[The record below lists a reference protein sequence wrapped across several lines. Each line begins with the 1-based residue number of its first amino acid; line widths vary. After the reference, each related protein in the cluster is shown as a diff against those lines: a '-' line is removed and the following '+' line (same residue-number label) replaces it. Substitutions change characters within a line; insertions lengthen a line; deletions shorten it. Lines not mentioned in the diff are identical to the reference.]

1 MMTANDRTT
10 AESQIR
16 TLIDDRVKAVRARD
30 LKSANSNVATDILS
44 FAVENPLQYAGDAS
58 RKHAGDWFSSFEGP
72 IGYEVRDLNVT
83 TGDDVA
89 FSHSLN
95 RFSGKKASDGAKI
108 DMWVRATTCYRK
120 YDGKWM
126 ITHEHMS
133 VPFDVASG
141 KASLDLQP

>member
-1 MMTANDRTT
+1 MTANDRTA

-30 LKSANSNVATDILS
+30 MKGAMASTASDILS
-44 FAVENPLQYAGDAS
+44 FDVLNPLQYAGDAS

-72 IGYEVRDLNVT
+72 IGYEVRDLRVT
-83 TGDDVA
+83 SGDDVA

-95 RFSGKKASDGAKI
+95 RFSGTKTGGAKV

-120 YDGKWM
+120 NNGKWT
-126 ITHEHMS
+126 ITHEHTS
-133 VPFDVASG
+133 VPFDVSSG

>member
-1 MMTANDRTT
+1 MTANDRTA

-16 TLIDDRVKAVRARD
+16 TLIDDRAKAVRAHD
-30 LKSANSNVATDILS
+30 MKGAMSSTASDILS
-44 FAVENPLQYAGDAS
+44 FDVLNPLQYAGDAS

-72 IGYEVRDLNVT
+72 IGYEVRDLKVT
-83 TGDDVA
+83 SGDDVA

-95 RFSGKKASDGAKI
+95 RFSGTKTGGAKI

-120 YDGKWM
+120 NNGKWV

-133 VPFDVASG
+133 VPFDAASG

>member
-1 MMTANDRTT
+1 MTTANDRTT

-30 LKSANSNVATDILS
+30 MKGAYSSTANDILS
-44 FAVENPLQYAGDAS
+44 FDVVNPLQYAGDAS
-58 RKHAGDWFSSFEGP
+58 RKHADEWFSSFDGP
-72 IGYEVRDLNVT
+72 IGYEVRDLSVT
-83 TGDDVA
+83 TSDDVA
-89 FSHSLN
+89 FSHCLN
-95 RFSGKKASDGAKI
+95 RFSGRKADGAKI

-120 YDGKWM
+120 NDGKWM